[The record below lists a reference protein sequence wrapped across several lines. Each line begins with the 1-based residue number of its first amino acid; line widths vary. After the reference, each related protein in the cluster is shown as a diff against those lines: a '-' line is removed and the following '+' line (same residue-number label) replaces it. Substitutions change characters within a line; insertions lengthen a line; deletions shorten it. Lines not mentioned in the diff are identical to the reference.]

1 MVSNLQLVLLI
12 LTSVAIAVFVVTMW
26 RRGNVLLIHRIYFSI
41 ASIVFIWTLALI
53 VLYFVP
59 KDDLDT
65 QYFIDSITNIGAF
78 LAPLGLL
85 ISLTFTREWNR
96 LPRWSYFLL
105 ALPLI
110 TFLMVWTNPLHH
122 FYYKMFSLNND
133 KVIFGWYFYVHGFY
147 SYLCI
152 VLSAVF
158 ILRFAVR
165 NRSTLYT
172 AQAVLFAV
180 GSLFPLVANLLAV
193 GKIIPMTIVT
203 TLFAHVVGVVGCHG
217 AAIFFFHMLDIKPIA
232 VQTVLNRIPDCYL
245 VISTKGLVVSY
256 NQAFAEVFAKEY
268 GIRENTL
275 LNDCLNCGNTESNA
289 GLYTLL
295 AAIESCRASNTTISY
310 EHSILHQVNEELV
323 KRYYMVDI
331 TQLISEG
338 RSVGFVI
345 FFKEVTKLK
354 ESMERLQN
362 SQTRLMEQ
370 ERLASLGQMVG
381 GIAHNLK
388 TPIMSISGS
397 VTSIDHLIDES
408 ETSLGDDEVTFD
420 DYREIYGEMRNWTS
434 RVREA
439 CAYMSDIITAV
450 KGQAANLGTVDN
462 SVFTMDDVLKRVT
475 LLLRHEF
482 VLNHCVLRIV
492 NNVGEITLTQGDI
505 NSLVQVIN
513 NLAGN
518 AIDALKPLGGGP
530 ITIALDLDD
539 ANFRILIKDR
549 GIGVAEDVKEK
560 LFRHMV
566 TNKGAMGSG
575 LGVFISNSIIKAKF
589 DGRMWFED
597 NPGGGSIF
605 GIAIPRSGINIKTS
619 EGGETR

>member
-1 MVSNLQLVLLI
+1 MVTNLQLTLLI
-12 LTSVAIAVFVVTMW
+12 LTFVIIASFTITMW
-26 RRGNVLLIHRIYFSI
+26 RRGNVQLIHRLYFSI
-41 ASIVFIWTLALI
+41 SSIILIWVLALTA
-53 VLYFVP
+53 LYFVAA
-59 KDDLDT
+59 DDLQG
-65 QYFIDSITNIGAF
+65 QYLIDSITNICVF
-78 LAPLGLL
+78 LSPLILL
-85 ISLTFTREWNR
+85 ISLTFTKEWDR
-96 LPRWSYFLL
+96 LPRWSYLL
-105 ALPLI
+105 LILPFI

-122 FYYKMFSLNND
+122 FYYKTFSLDSDN
-133 KVIFGWYFYVHGFY
+133 VSFGWYFFVHGIY
-147 SYLCI
+147 SYSCI
-152 VLSAVF
+152 LLSV
-158 ILRFAVR
+158 ILMLRFAVR
-165 NRSTLYT
+165 NRSSLYT
-172 AQAVLFAV
+172 SQALLFAV
-180 GSLFPLVANLLAV
+180 GSMIPLIANMLAV
-193 GKIIPMTIVT
+193 VNLVPMTIVS
-203 TLFAHVVGVVGCHG
+203 TLFAHEIGVAGCHG

-245 VISTKGLVVSY
+245 VVSAKGLVVSY
-256 NQAFAEVFAKEY
+256 NRAFAEVFAREY
-268 GIRENTL
+268 GIRENTM
-275 LNDCLNCGNTESNA
+275 LNNCLNSGNTETNA
-289 GLYTLL
+289 GVYALL

-310 EHSILHQVNEELV
+310 EHSILQQVDGVLA

-331 TQLISEG
+331 TQLMSES

-345 FFKEVTKLK
+345 FFKEVTTLK

-408 ETSLGDDEVTFD
+408 ETSLGDDEVTID

-450 KGQAANLGTVDN
+450 KGQAANLGTVNN
-462 SVFTMDDVLKRVT
+462 SIFTMDDVLKRVT

-482 VLNHCVLRIV
+482 VLNHCELCIV

-518 AIDALKPLGGGP
+518 AIDALKPLGGGR

-539 ANFRILIKDR
+539 ANLRILIKDR

-605 GIAIPRSGINIKTS
+605 GIAIPRSGISIKTS